1 MNGLVRAVAVGLLA
15 ILPAACGS
23 AFRQPEITLQNVQL
37 AGLGLRGGTL
47 LVNIEVVNPN
57 RFALNT
63 SELVYQ
69 LAIANTDVPGDTAWV
84 ELASGTYSE
93 PVSVGAGATEVIH
106 VPVEF
111 TYNGLGDAASS
122 VLRAGTFN
130 YRATGTVD
138 VRTPIGTRQVPFRKG
153 GMVSLTGLNA
163 GAG

>member
-1 MNGLVRAVAVGLLA
+1 MIGLFRSVAVGLLA
-15 ILPAACGS
+15 VLPAACGS
-23 AFRQPEITLQNVQL
+23 AFKQPEVTLENVQL

-47 LVNIEVVNPN
+47 MVNIRVVNPN
-57 RFALNT
+57 RFALNA

-69 LAIANTDVPGDTAWV
+69 LDIANTEIPGDTGWV

-93 PVSVGAGATEVIH
+93 PFLVGAGETEQVN

-111 TYNGLGDAASS
+111 TYNGLGGAASS
-122 VLRAGTFN
+122 VLRAGTFS

-153 GMVSLTGLNA
+153 GMVSLTGLSA